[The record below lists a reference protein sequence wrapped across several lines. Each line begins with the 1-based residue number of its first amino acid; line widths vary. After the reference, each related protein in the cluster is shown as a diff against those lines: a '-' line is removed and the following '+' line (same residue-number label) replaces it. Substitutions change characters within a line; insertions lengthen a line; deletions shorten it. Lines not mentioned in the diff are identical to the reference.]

1 MERYGKSFKE
11 LNFKEKVAHIWE
23 YYRWYIL
30 SVIIGV
36 AMLSSML
43 VSTLTP
49 EAVHDVDIV
58 IAGKL
63 NYDETQPQVVE
74 SYKEMFNADLGL
86 SIVNWGEQMGQM
98 EMIMLQK
105 IPLLVRTNELDILG
119 LEPTTF
125 QSYTRQLGVDLLLPL
140 ETVPEFKEL
149 LAKYKDRLMSYN
161 EKYNEDQQLEEV
173 EEHIYGIRVS
183 KFANIPCIT
192 ENEEIIIGV
201 TVNVKDINKTVKVLE
216 YLLEGSK

>member
-1 MERYGKSFKE
+1 MERYGKTFKE

-23 YYRWYIL
+23 YYRWYFL

-36 AMLSSML
+36 VMLSSIL
-43 VSTLTP
+43 VSVFTP
-49 EAVHDVDIV
+49 QELHDVDIL

-63 NYDETQPQVVE
+63 NYDETQPEVVE

-86 SIVNWGEQMGQM
+86 SNMNWEAQMGQM
-98 EMIMLQK
+98 EMAMLQK

-125 QSYTRQLGVDLLLPL
+125 QSYTRQLGVDLLIPL

-149 LAKYKDRLMSYN
+149 LEKYEDRLMSYN

-173 EEHIYGIRVS
+173 EEHINGIRVS
-183 KFANIPCIT
+183 EFANIPCIT
-192 ENEEIIIGV
+192 ANEEMIIGV

>member
-1 MERYGKSFKE
+1 MERYGKTFKE

-36 AMLSSML
+36 TMLSSIL
-43 VSTLTP
+43 VTAFTP
-49 EAVHDVDIV
+49 EELHDVDIV

-98 EMIMLQK
+98 EMTMLQK

-119 LEPTTF
+119 LEPITF

-140 ETVPEFKEL
+140 ETLPEFKEL
-149 LAKYKDRLMSYN
+149 LAKYEDRLMSYN

>member
-1 MERYGKSFKE
+1 MERYGKTFKE

-36 AMLSSML
+36 VMLSSIL
-43 VSTLTP
+43 VSVFTP
-49 EAVHDVDIV
+49 QELHDVDIL

-63 NYDETQPQVVE
+63 NYDETQPEVVE

-86 SIVNWGEQMGQM
+86 SNMNWEAQMGQM
-98 EMIMLQK
+98 EMAMLQK

-125 QSYTRQLGVDLLLPL
+125 QSYTRQLGVDLLIPL

-149 LAKYKDRLMSYN
+149 LEKYEDRLMSYN

-183 KFANIPCIT
+183 EFANIPCIT
-192 ENEEIIIGV
+192 ANEEMIIGV

>member
-1 MERYGKSFKE
+1 MERYGKTFKE

-36 AMLSSML
+36 TMLSSIL
-43 VSTLTP
+43 VTAFTP
-49 EAVHDVDIV
+49 EELHDVDIV

-63 NYDETQPQVVE
+63 NYDETQPQVIE

-98 EMIMLQK
+98 EMTMLQK

-119 LEPTTF
+119 LEPITF

-140 ETVPEFKEL
+140 ETLPEFKEL
-149 LAKYKDRLMSYN
+149 LAKYEDRLMSYN